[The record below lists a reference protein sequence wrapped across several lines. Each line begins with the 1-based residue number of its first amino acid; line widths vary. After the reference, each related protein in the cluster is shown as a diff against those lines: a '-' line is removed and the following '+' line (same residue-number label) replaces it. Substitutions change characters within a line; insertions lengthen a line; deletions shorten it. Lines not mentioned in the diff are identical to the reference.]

1 MEEANTLAYYEIVTI
16 TTVNCFIVEAPG
28 DNFSFLKWLL
38 TQNLSGYIYPLAIP
52 TFIDSPESQTHKLPS
67 YLAIERPTIEH
78 KVAERVSVR
87 EWREWRERKKDS
99 GEKER
104 EVVVCGRNFFILECE
119 RGRKTEK

>member
-1 MEEANTLAYYEIVTI
+1 M
-16 TTVNCFIVEAPG
+16 
-28 DNFSFLKWLL
+28 

-87 EWREWRERKKDS
+87 ESGERERERRKRERLLFVRETS
-99 GEKER
+99 SYLNVKEI
-104 EVVVCGRNFFILECE
+104 V
-119 RGRKTEK
+119 K